1 MSKRKPIR
9 IEGFVLDE
17 ILQFPIED
25 LLEYVEASTPVIV
38 AIGSAEVLCEFRIQ
52 NGTLIAVLAHID
64 GGGEGVLR
72 AAHRLLA
79 DAAHRTGCTDLKLV
93 ATAVNCAE
101 PNLKLR
107 RLLERL
113 NFVVESTNDY
123 GEAYVLNESIR
134 SK

>member
-1 MSKRKPIR
+1 MSNREPIR
-9 IEGFVLDE
+9 IEGYTLDD
-17 ILQFPIED
+17 ILQFPVEE
-25 LLEYVEASTPVIV
+25 LLEYVESSAPVIV

-52 NGTLIAVLAHID
+52 NGTLVAVMAHID

-79 DAAHRTGCTDLKLV
+79 DTAYRMGCTDLKLV

-113 NFVVESTNDY
+113 NFGVESTEEY
-123 GEAYVLNESIR
+123 GEAYVLNERIR
-134 SK
+134 AR